1 VQLRALNGSEKVEI
15 GMIHY
20 GIGVAAVVGTFGL
33 WLYRAYQKAAADGE
47 VTLDEIIDIAT
58 EAVGRVEEAVKT
70 VEELESMKK
79 ADLQD
84 LLRYHGLPTSGN
96 KAELIA
102 RLREKVE

>member
-1 VQLRALNGSEKVEI
+1 MERVKTVEL

-20 GIGVAAVVGTFGL
+20 GIGVAAVAGAFGL
-33 WLYRAYQKAAADGE
+33 WLYQAYKQASADGK

-58 EAVGRVEEAVKT
+58 EAAGRVDEALKT